1 MGSFRERLVRF
12 MYGRYGTDQLNIA
25 LLVIYLL
32 LLLINLYTRNIIL
45 PMFMWVIL
53 VFSLFRSLSRNI
65 YARQRENLFFLKIW
79 RPVKSSLALNLRR
92 LVEIRTNRF
101 RRCTNCKIVLRL
113 PRRTGKHT
121 VRCPRCQHR
130 FSVRVLF

>member
-1 MGSFRERLVRF
+1 LGSFRERLVRF

>member
-1 MGSFRERLVRF
+1 